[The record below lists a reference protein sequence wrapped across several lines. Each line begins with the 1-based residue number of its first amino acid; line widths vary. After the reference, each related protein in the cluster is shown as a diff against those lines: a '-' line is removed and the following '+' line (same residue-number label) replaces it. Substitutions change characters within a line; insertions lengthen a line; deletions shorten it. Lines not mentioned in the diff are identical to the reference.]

1 MKRSLIAAALAA
13 AALPPLAAAQVVY
26 YGPSLSNPPAPVYST
41 SCIDRDARLLDR
53 GHSLDARKREI
64 DRDGAALADELRR
77 LDNRDVGAVA
87 NYNARSSEHN
97 RRVAELNAG
106 VAQYNAD
113 MQTIVADCNLVYTAP
128 RSRDV
133 VIWERS
139 TIR

>member
-1 MKRSLIAAALAA
+1 MRTILAAALAA
-13 AALPPLAAAQVVY
+13 AAIPVSAQVYY
-26 YGPSLSNPPAPVYST
+26 YGPSVSSPPAVVYST
-41 SCIDRDARLLDR
+41 SCVDRDARLLDR
-53 GHSLDARKREI
+53 GQWLDARKREI

-113 MQTIVADCNLVYTAP
+113 MQSIVSECNLVYTAP

-133 VIWERS
+133 IIWERS

>member
-1 MKRSLIAAALAA
+1 MRTILAAALAA
-13 AALPPLAAAQVVY
+13 AAIPTLATAQVYY
-26 YGPSLSNPPAPVYST
+26 YGPSVSNPPAVVYSA
-41 SCIDRDARLLDR
+41 SCTDRDARLLDR
-53 GHSLDARKREI
+53 GQWLDARKREI

-77 LDNRDVGAVA
+77 LNNQDIGAVA
-87 NYNARSSEHN
+87 SYNARSSEHN

-113 MQTIVADCNLVYTAP
+113 MQTIASECNFAYTAP

-133 VIWERS
+133 IIWERS